1 MAAVIIIRS
10 IILETLPEVFSFTSA
25 STQLIWPVFSIS
37 LGIFSLVSY
46 AEEAQNRLKLESI
59 TDPLTGLFIT

>member
-10 IILETLPEVFSFTSA
+10 IILETLPEVFSITSA

-46 AEEAQNRLKLESI
+46 AE
-59 TDPLTGLFIT
+59 